1 MKLTNSKKWRNTKPT
16 AIDLSRGSNSKKEFS
31 YMLNSINIKDFM
43 SVKPLTFTPDTHIM
57 DAIHEML
64 VRKVTGGTVLD
75 EQGRVVGIISELD
88 LLNKLEQIA
97 YYQEGDACIGDL
109 MCTSV
114 DSLPLATTLF
124 EAARTLTKYNRRR
137 MPVVDDGLF
146 VGQISC
152 RSILQAFKDS
162 MLTHDKNED

>member
-1 MKLTNSKKWRNTKPT
+1 
-16 AIDLSRGSNSKKEFS
+16 
-31 YMLNSINIKDFM
+31 MLNSINIKDFM

-75 EQGRVVGIISELD
+75 DQGRVVGIISEID
-88 LLNKLEQIA
+88 LLDKLEQIA

-109 MCTSV
+109 MCSEV
-114 DSLPLATTLF
+114 DVLPADITLF
-124 EAARTLTKYNRRR
+124 EAARILIKHKRRR
-137 MPVVDDGLF
+137 MPVVEDGRF

-162 MLTHDKNED
+162 MLAHDKKED